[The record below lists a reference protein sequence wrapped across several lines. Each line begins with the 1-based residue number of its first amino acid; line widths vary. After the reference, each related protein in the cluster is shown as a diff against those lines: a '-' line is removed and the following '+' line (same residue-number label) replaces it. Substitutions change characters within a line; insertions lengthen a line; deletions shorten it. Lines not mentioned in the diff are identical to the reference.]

1 MVTQT
6 IVRKELLGDVEVL
19 DSYAD
24 LQEEMDSYCE
34 GVQFDGPLPTDLTDP
49 DPNPPGEEAYLY
61 KSDIHDI
68 ANYFK
73 R

>member
-24 LQEEMDSYCE
+24 LQEEMNSYCE
-34 GVQFDGPLPTDLTDP
+34 GVQFDGPPPTDLTDP
-49 DPNPPGEEAYLY
+49 DPNPPGEESHLY
-61 KSDIHDI
+61 KSDIHDLS
-68 ANYFK
+68 NYFK